1 MGNKY
6 LETALNILKEW
17 HIDLS
22 QEDLEQEINLCI
34 LEIQK
39 KETIQK
45 NDFEKEFL
53 KRMQIIHGLNNKDMN
68 YLRRYRHLLN
78 KIQELKSRSLSTK
91 EILKELEISPEVY
104 YYLLNFLEN
113 LSHNLT
119 SLEST
124 MLKTKDSF
132 NALEEQ
138 LTIASWFKKANLG
151 SFELQALLDYSIEE
165 SSMEE
170 IAREQNTSAW
180 YVLSRIQQTRY
191 QLLNEKDFVEDF
203 VHSRKKEK
211 KW

>member
-1 MGNKY
+1 M
-6 LETALNILKEW
+6 
-17 HIDLS
+17 HIRNS
-22 QEDLEQEINLCI
+22 
-34 LEIQK
+34 K

-53 KRMQIIHGLNNKDMN
+53 KRMQIVHGLNNKDMN

-203 VHSRKKEK
+203 VHSRKKRK
-211 KW
+211 NGKNFFLFSYFII

>member
-1 MGNKY
+1 M
-6 LETALNILKEW
+6 LTI
-17 HIDLS
+17 
-22 QEDLEQEINLCI
+22 QEINLCI

-53 KRMQIIHGLNNKDMN
+53 KRMQIIYGLNNKDMN

-104 YYLLNFLEN
+104 YYLLNLLEN
-113 LSHNLT
+113 LGHNLT

-124 MLKTKDSF
+124 TLKTEDSF
-132 NALEEQ
+132 NTLEEQ

>member
-53 KRMQIIHGLNNKDMN
+53 KRMQIVHGLNNKDMN

-104 YYLLNFLEN
+104 YYLLNLLEN
-113 LSHNLT
+113 LGHNLT

-124 MLKTKDSF
+124 TLKTEDSF

-180 YVLSRIQQTRY
+180 YVLSRIQQARY

>member
-1 MGNKY
+1 M
-6 LETALNILKEW
+6 LTI
-17 HIDLS
+17 
-22 QEDLEQEINLCI
+22 QEINLCI

-39 KETIQK
+39 KEINQK

-53 KRMQIIHGLNNKDMN
+53 KRMQIIYGLNNKDMN

-104 YYLLNFLEN
+104 YYLLNLLEN
-113 LSHNLT
+113 LGHNLT

-124 MLKTKDSF
+124 TLKTEDSF

-180 YVLSRIQQTRY
+180 YVLSRIQQARY

-203 VHSRKKEK
+203 VHSRKNGKNFSLFSYFII
-211 KW
+211 

>member
-53 KRMQIIHGLNNKDMN
+53 KRMQIIYGLNNKDMN

-104 YYLLNFLEN
+104 YYLLNLLEN
-113 LSHNLT
+113 LGHNLT

-124 MLKTKDSF
+124 TLKTEDSF

-180 YVLSRIQQTRY
+180 YVLSRIQQARY

-203 VHSRKKEK
+203 IHSRKKEK

>member
-45 NDFEKEFL
+45 NDFEKKFL

-104 YYLLNFLEN
+104 YYLLNLLEK
-113 LSHNLT
+113 LGHNLT

-124 MLKTKDSF
+124 TLKTEDSF
-132 NALEEQ
+132 NTLEEQ

-180 YVLSRIQQTRY
+180 YVLSRIQQARH

>member
-53 KRMQIIHGLNNKDMN
+53 KRMQIIYGLNNKDMN

-104 YYLLNFLEN
+104 YYLLNLLEN
-113 LSHNLT
+113 LGHNLT

-124 MLKTKDSF
+124 TLKTEDSF

-180 YVLSRIQQTRY
+180 YVLSRIQQARY

>member
-104 YYLLNFLEN
+104 YYLLNLLEN
-113 LSHNLT
+113 LGHNLT

-124 MLKTKDSF
+124 TLKTKDSF

-180 YVLSRIQQTRY
+180 YVLSRIQQARY

>member
-1 MGNKY
+1 
-6 LETALNILKEW
+6 
-17 HIDLS
+17 
-22 QEDLEQEINLCI
+22 
-34 LEIQK
+34 
-39 KETIQK
+39 
-45 NDFEKEFL
+45 
-53 KRMQIIHGLNNKDMN
+53 MQIVHGLNNKDMN

-104 YYLLNFLEN
+104 YYLLNLLEN
-113 LSHNLT
+113 LGHNLT

-124 MLKTKDSF
+124 TLKTKDSF

-180 YVLSRIQQTRY
+180 YVLSRIQQARY

>member
-53 KRMQIIHGLNNKDMN
+53 KRMQIIYGLNNKDMN

-180 YVLSRIQQTRY
+180 YVLSRIQQARH